1 LYASSSVSKDN
12 FDEIEHVVTIPS
24 STAFAAISAPFELR
38 IVPHG
43 AEFDGH
49 RTSLTRFKLTQ
60 NAVAPARRRA
70 AR

>member
-38 IVPHG
+38 IVPP
-43 AEFDGH
+43 
-49 RTSLTRFKLTQ
+49 
-60 NAVAPARRRA
+60 AVAPRDRA
-70 AR
+70 PNRHFRCT